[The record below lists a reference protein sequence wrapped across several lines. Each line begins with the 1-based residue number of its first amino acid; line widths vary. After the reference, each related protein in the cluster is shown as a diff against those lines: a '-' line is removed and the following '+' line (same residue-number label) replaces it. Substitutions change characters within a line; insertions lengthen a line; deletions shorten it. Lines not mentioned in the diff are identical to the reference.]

1 MWGHC
6 TIKKQLP
13 PQRRRGR
20 RGVNGGREAGAPPV
34 LGARRLA
41 TARARN
47 GQKEVV
53 CPADEGEQDTTLL
66 LGAVVLQSNTTISTV
81 ALFLALAVGG
91 GKRGMGERA
100 VRGFPP
106 ILRPWLWGAVER

>member
-6 TIKKQLP
+6 TYSMQLP

-20 RGVNGGREAGAPPV
+20 RGANGGWEVGAPPV
-34 LGARRLA
+34 LGVRRLA

-47 GQKEVV
+47 GQKAVL
-53 CPADEGEQDTTLL
+53 CPADKGKQDVTRL
-66 LGAVVLQSNTTISTV
+66 LGAVVLRSNTTISTV
-81 ALFLALAVGG
+81 ALFLALDVGG
-91 GKRGMGERA
+91 GKGGLGERA

-106 ILRPWLWGAVER
+106 ILGPWL